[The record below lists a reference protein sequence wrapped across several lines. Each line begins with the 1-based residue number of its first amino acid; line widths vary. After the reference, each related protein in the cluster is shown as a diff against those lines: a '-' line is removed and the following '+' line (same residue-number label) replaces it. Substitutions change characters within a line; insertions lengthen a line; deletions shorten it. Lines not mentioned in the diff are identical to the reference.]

1 MTSTRTANRVQ
12 AFLAERLPQRA
23 GYQANPVQMAY
34 AGSMTGA
41 LAQPGKLHFI
51 EGDTGIG
58 KSLAYSLALADW
70 VARGK
75 GRNTNIARRAIVA
88 THTRALQRQ
97 LLDPKHLELIAE
109 YLALEGLPSLSVG
122 LRMGRGNYVSPERLA
137 RALGAPE
144 LATVAKDRS
153 RRDEERTLAQWALE
167 TPGCLLDL
175 ETDALPEGVTLAD
188 ICLLP
193 QEPLP
198 RALEEHF
205 QASQAHDILIINHAL
220 LALDLVTEGSITG
233 AQTPY
238 ALLLDEADRF
248 PDAAESILSEQLSL
262 RASHALLDQ
271 LGIRAAHAWQE
282 LLNGWTMPSHAGRAL
297 PLSAPQREQLVAAF
311 QALRRAKPNLDA
323 VSSTLAAEWHRL
335 MAQVDLMAMRLKDSP
350 DSPLLVSH
358 SPVIGL
364 PSLVAQ
370 EPAAGRCLK
379 SGAAS
384 RCTILTSATLS
395 DMQHALGE
403 APSFDYLRGRLQL
416 GTADT
421 RLGLKAS
428 HPALRFGRMR
438 FTLPDDMPPPLW
450 QPEAGRYALSPTFCA
465 IATRRI
471 RSLAGRVLVLAN
483 AYSDV
488 EAIRH
493 AWPEE
498 DARLVTHAPG
508 ANLNQI
514 AEALD
519 EDAVLVTP
527 SGWEGLSPTRG
538 DRAFWDHLVILRLP
552 HPTPDPV
559 LQALLEQQFMRRGSR
574 SREEASKLARQILLK
589 QGGIRS
595 THKLR
600 QGLGRGI
607 RHPDDDVHVVILDP
621 RFPSPRGA
629 PAGEGLR
636 QHAQSLGAIPP
647 RFLKDYREA
656 QTTWPGEAARSG
668 RGNQKPMPD
677 TAWETFF

>member
-1 MTSTRTANRVQ
+1 MTASQTTNRVQ
-12 AFLAERLPQRA
+12 AFLAERLPRRA

-75 GRNTNIARRAIVA
+75 GQEKSIARRAIVA
-88 THTRALQRQ
+88 TYTRALQRQ
-97 LLDPKHLELIAE
+97 LLAPEHLGLIAE
-109 YLALEGLPSLSVG
+109 YLSLEGLPEVSVG
-122 LRMGRGNYVSPERLA
+122 LRMGRGNYASPERLT
-137 RALGAPE
+137 RALGAPD

-153 RRDEERTLAQWALE
+153 RPAEERSLAQWTLE

-175 ETDALPEGVTLAD
+175 EPDALPEGLTLAD

-198 RALEEHF
+198 RALEAHF
-205 QASQAHDILIINHAL
+205 QAAQGHDILIINHAL
-220 LALDLVTEGSITG
+220 LALDLVTAGSITG

-262 RASHALLDQ
+262 RASQALLEQ
-271 LGIRAAHAWQE
+271 LGVRAAHAWRE
-282 LLNGWTMPSHAGRAL
+282 LLDGWTTPAQAGRAL
-297 PLSAPQREQLVAAF
+297 PLSAPQRQQLVAAF
-311 QALRRAKPNLDA
+311 QALRRARPNLDA
-323 VSSTLAAEWHRL
+323 VSGALAAEWHRL
-335 MAQVDLMAMRLKDSP
+335 MAQVELMAMRLQDSP

-358 SPVIGL
+358 SPVMGL

-379 SGAAS
+379 SGAEA
-384 RCTILTSATLS
+384 RTTILTSATLS

-403 APSFDYLRGRLQL
+403 VPSFDYLRGRLQL

-421 RLGLKAS
+421 RLGTRES
-428 HPALRFGRMR
+428 HPAMRFGRMR
-438 FTLPDDMPPPLW
+438 FTLPDDMPLPLW

-465 IATRRI
+465 MATRRI
-471 RSLAGRVLVLAN
+471 RSLSGRVLVLAS

-488 EAIRH
+488 AAIRS
-493 AWPEE
+493 AWPQA
-498 DARLVTHAPG
+498 DTRLVTHAPG
-508 ANLNQI
+508 ANLNQL
-514 AEALD
+514 AEALA
-519 EDAVLVTP
+519 ENAVFATP
-527 SGWEGLSPTRG
+527 AGWEGLSPARG
-538 DRAFWDHLVILRLP
+538 ERAFWDHLVILRLP

-559 LQALLEQQFMRRGSR
+559 LQALLEQQFMRHGHR
-574 SREEASKLARQILLK
+574 SREEASKLARQVLLK
-589 QGGIRS
+589 QAGIRA

-621 RFPSPRGA
+621 RFPSPSGT

-636 QHAQSLGAIPP
+636 RHAQSLGAIPP
-647 RFLKDYREA
+647 RFLAAYRNA
-656 QTTWPGEAARSG
+656 RTTWPEEPAPGTPDDGEPDAAWAR
-668 RGNQKPMPD
+668 
-677 TAWETFF
+677 FL